1 MQDLFAERLVNMH
14 IHQGIARLDF
24 ARLES
29 VNPDKNQVTYGPAMR
44 LVMPL
49 DAFMQAAEQMHRM
62 REEIL
67 KQSQAPAPA
76 QTTDKP

>member
-29 VNPDKNQVTYGPAMR
+29 IDPQKNQATFAPALR

-49 DAFMQAAEQMHRM
+49 DAFMQAVEQMNRI
-62 REEIL
+62 REDIL
-67 KQSQAPAPA
+67 KQSQAQVGAAPS
-76 QTTDKP
+76 TS

>member
-14 IHQGIARLDF
+14 IHQGIARMDF

-49 DAFMQAAEQMHRM
+49 DAFMHMAEQMHRM
-62 REEIL
+62 REEII
-67 KQSQAPAPA
+67 KQSQTPA
-76 QTTDKP
+76 QTPEKS

>member
-14 IHQGIARLDF
+14 IHQGVARLDF

-29 VNPDKNQVTYGPAMR
+29 IDPQKNQATFAPALR

-49 DAFMQAAEQMHRM
+49 DAFMQAVEQMNRI
-62 REEIL
+62 REDIL
-67 KQSQAPAPA
+67 KQSQPQAANQPKSEA
-76 QTTDKP
+76 